1 MYTITHVCACAPEP
15 ECLRTC
21 KYDCCT
27 CIRTETLRPHISI
40 VRRAYHELCNSASF
54 VVPLLRK
61 YRSDLKL
68 ILWKG
73 TARLKGEGK
82 EMLLYMTISKRCE
95 TTSKENK
102 YTSFIYIMYDMA
114 HILAAHST

>member
-1 MYTITHVCACAPEP
+1 MYVHVHESLSVCVRASMIVVHV
-15 ECLRTC
+15 
-21 KYDCCT
+21 Y
-27 CIRTETLRPHISI
+27 IRTETLRPHMSI

-73 TARLKGEGK
+73 TARLKGGGK

-102 YTSFIYIMYDMA
+102 CTSFIYIMYDMA